1 PHSPVQSNSPSSPL
15 VSEIQEEGQGGRNT
29 NPHVPVTETPRTEQ
43 RSPVTGLEGE
53 TEQVDSSAQH
63 SAADLSLEGGSSN
76 GITKKRKGRG
86 PGKGVKP
93 GHNLSLEFH
102 DNRIITT
109 QAARE
114 ISAIF
119 KRSINGPWITFSKY
133 PASEL
138 ETLIA
143 RCKDSGFTY
152 TGSEETFNDME
163 MSDKNKGNRE
173 KSELAA
179 TGGSAPLAKYRHEED
194 GKIEAEAEK
203 VSQGEEPNRFVI
215 YQEVIG
221 PQRPKRVIGMGH
233 GVSSVDVFGP
243 ASSQED
249 RTKER
254 GKMMRK

>member
-1 PHSPVQSNSPSSPL
+1 MYCLRDMIFTKYKDLNERMNHPPPQISPS
-15 VSEIQEEGQGGRNT
+15 IW
-29 NPHVPVTETPRTEQ
+29 
-43 RSPVTGLEGE
+43 
-53 TEQVDSSAQH
+53 
-63 SAADLSLEGGSSN
+63 
-76 GITKKRKGRG
+76 
-86 PGKGVKP
+86 
-93 GHNLSLEFH
+93 
-102 DNRIITT
+102 
-109 QAARE
+109 RE
-114 ISAIF
+114 
-119 KRSINGPWITFSKY
+119 
-133 PASEL
+133 
-138 ETLIA
+138 
-143 RCKDSGFTY
+143 
-152 TGSEETFNDME
+152 ME

-179 TGGSAPLAKYRHEED
+179 TGGSAPLAKYRHEEIKQTGKEPDLIEMFRRFHVKKDKNWVSSKAKPLHD